1 MTTAKNTGVCFIA
14 LLICA
19 SAFVLIMYQL
29 SEHSTSEPC
38 VCNCKANTQ
47 PIEQKRPAVANIKY
61 ERESTISGSADTSL
75 TTSVKVDTP
84 PTKLASADIQPT
96 KSAKAVT
103 PPRKS
108 AKMDTQAAK
117 SVKADKPPNEL
128 PRRPATKVGD
138 EFDKRVNKTNA
149 RCRFLPDILI
159 FGFDKCGTMT
169 LRQFLS
175 VHPDI
180 FITQKEGNNKF
191 FKQIAE
197 NDYSHNSVAVSLNEK
212 TECTP
217 KGKLRLEKL
226 VSSRYP
232 ESVYKYVPNIK
243 LIAIVKEP
251 VERTMSHY
259 VHLVAQVEKS
269 LLKMSDFDLCA
280 RRLVSSP
287 LGPSSKALGN
297 DHRCDGT
304 NHIIT
309 TSMYATSLK
318 KWVDIFGVE
327 NILIIDGDNFV
338 SNPVEE
344 LRKAEDFIGL
354 EHKISDSDF
363 YYDKQKKFYCIREEG
378 NTGCMSE
385 KKGRPHPPMS
395 NSTRKILKDFIKP
408 YNEEFYKLIGRT
420 FPWDD

>member
-1 MTTAKNTGVCFIA
+1 MTTVKNKGVYFIA
-14 LLICA
+14 LLVCA
-19 SAFVLIMYQL
+19 SAFVLIMYQF
-29 SEHSTSEPC
+29 
-38 VCNCKANTQ
+38 
-47 PIEQKRPAVANIKY
+47 
-61 ERESTISGSADTSL
+61 RE
-75 TTSVKVDTP
+75 VDTP
-84 PTKLASADIQPT
+84 PI
-96 KSAKAVT
+96 
-103 PPRKS
+103 
-108 AKMDTQAAK
+108 
-117 SVKADKPPNEL
+117 EL
-128 PRRPATKVGD
+128 PSPTISKIED
-138 EFDKRVNKTNA
+138 EFHERVNKMNA

-180 FITQKEGNNKF
+180 FITQKNGNNKF
-191 FKQIAE
+191 FKEVAE

-226 VSSRYP
+226 VNSRFP
-232 ESVYKYVPNIK
+232 ESEYKYVPNIK

-259 VHLVAQVEKS
+259 VHLVAQTDKP
-269 LLKMSDFDLCA
+269 LKMSDFDLCA

-287 LGPSSKALGN
+287 LGPSSKAEGD

-318 KWVDIFGVE
+318 EWVDIFGVE

-344 LRKAEDFIGL
+344 LRKAGDFIGL
-354 EHKISDSDF
+354 EHKISESDF

-378 NTGCMSE
+378 NAGCMSE
-385 KKGRPHPPMS
+385 KKGRPHPPMA
-395 NSTRKILKDFIKP
+395 NSTRKLLKDFIKP